1 MSQTQPLPSRS
12 SSKSKRDRQ
21 EKQWQ
26 CLHTYIA
33 RGRFTRLWCD
43 LILTLSGGQGWPHIS
58 ILQMKK
64 PVSQRGS
71 GSCQPPRPAWG
82 WAHAGSP
89 VPPGPVGLSQG
100 PHSSVSCLPSSS
112 AAVFMITVN
121 SFLGIY
127 PCPQSYNSWDY
138 SKLDPERFRRE
149 ELMLQRKLKGKVPA
163 RAYHPQCPLPHA
175 VPT

>member
-1 MSQTQPLPSRS
+1 
-12 SSKSKRDRQ
+12 
-21 EKQWQ
+21 
-26 CLHTYIA
+26 
-33 RGRFTRLWCD
+33 
-43 LILTLSGGQGWPHIS
+43 
-58 ILQMKK
+58 MKK

-71 GSCQPPRPAWG
+71 GSCQAPRPAWG

-149 ELMLQRKLKGKVPA
+149 ELMLQRRLKGKVPA
-163 RAYHPQCPLPHA
+163 RAYHPQCPLPQA
-175 VPT
+175 APTQSRQLLCCAKSLQLCPTLCDPMDCSPPSCSVHGILQARILEWVAISFSKGFS